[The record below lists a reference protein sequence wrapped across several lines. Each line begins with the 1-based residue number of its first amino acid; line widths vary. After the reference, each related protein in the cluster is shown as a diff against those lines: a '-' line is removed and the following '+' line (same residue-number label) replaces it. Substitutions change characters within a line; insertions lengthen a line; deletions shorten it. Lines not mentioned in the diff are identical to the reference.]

1 MTVQFKGTIF
11 FHAADKG
18 WSETYWLKGPDIG
31 SASAQLIG
39 ILDARV
45 ALSPSA
51 VKTDYLRVV
60 DAGNPRISTAPD
72 IPAGDV
78 MGTFVSPGGH
88 AFTPDAAVLA
98 RAFSADNASRSR
110 WFLRGFPVEMVNL
123 TGAGEDNELTFP
135 AAWTTSFADWVT
147 AVKAGAQLVHR
158 TAPHTFTNVAI
169 DHIVS
174 STAYHIR
181 RAGRPFGLP
190 RGRRMIA

>member
-1 MTVQFKGTIF
+1 MVQFKGTIF

-18 WSETYWLKGPDIG
+18 WSETYWLMGPDIG
-31 SASAQLIG
+31 TASAKLVG

-45 ALSPSA
+45 AMSPSA

-60 DAGNPRISTAPD
+60 DAGNPRISTAPN

-78 MGTFVSPGGH
+78 QGTFVSAGGH

-98 RAFSADNASRSR
+98 RAFSADNLRRSR
-110 WFLRGFPVEMVNL
+110 WFIRGFPVEMVNL

-135 AAWTTSFADWVT
+135 AAWTTAFGAWAA
-147 AVKAGAQLVHR
+147 AVGAGAVMVHK
-158 TAPHTFTNVAI
+158 TAPHTFVTTPI

-174 STAYHIR
+174 STTYHIR